1 MATRNSKTTT
11 TGKRDKATVKTKIK
25 LLVLAVVDACRES
38 QAASQLAGQ
47 ALAGATRATQ
57 EALDAILAP
66 VVPNPRKPDPTRTQ
80 SCYKALD
87 AALVAAGLPDSTACR
102 RTEIADNAPDEA
114 RAAAR
119 IAAALSQRLSRATK
133 AAIKAACD
141 AGRKTVRSGN
151 MTPERAETV
160 LTTRLTGVQM
170 TDADK
175 KALHDACRAGAG
187 LTVSPAAVQPQM
199 TPKAAENLLASCQR
213 IADTMPPRE
222 ALTEIMRMLENA
234 LAPTTNLPVTPTP
247 AETKARTRTRRK
259 LKAA

>member
-1 MATRNSKTTT
+1 MARKNTTQTTQTTT
-11 TGKRDKATVKTKIK
+11 AGNTTTASIK

-38 QAASQLAGQ
+38 TAASQLAGQ
-47 ALAGATRATQ
+47 ALATATRATQ
-57 EALDAILAP
+57 EALDAILDG
-66 VVPNPRKPDPTRTQ
+66 VVPDPRKPDPAKVK
-80 SCYKALD
+80 SCWQALDKAL
-87 AALVAAGLPDSTACR
+87 ASAGLPDSTACR
-102 RTEIADNAPDEA
+102 RTEIADSAPDEA

-133 AAIKAACD
+133 AAVKAACD
-141 AGRKTVRSGN
+141 DGRKTVRAGN
-151 MTPERAETV
+151 MTPKRAEQV
-160 LTTRLTGVQM
+160 LTKRLAGVQL

-175 KALHDACRAGAG
+175 AALHDACRAGAG
-187 LTVSPAAVQPQM
+187 LQASPVAVQPQV
-199 TPKAAENLLASCQR
+199 TPKVAENLLASCQR
-213 IADTMPPRE
+213 IADTLPPRE

>member
-1 MATRNSKTTT
+1 MARKNTIASTASTASTASKTT
-11 TGKRDKATVKTKIK
+11 VK
-25 LLVLAVVDACRES
+25 LLLLAVVDACRES

-66 VVPNPRKPDPTRTQ
+66 VVPNPRKPDPTRAQ

-133 AAIKAACD
+133 ATIKAACD
-141 AGRKTVRSGN
+141 DGRKTVRSGN
-151 MTPERAETV
+151 MTPEQAEQV
-160 LTTRLTGVQM
+160 LTKRLSGVQL

-175 KALHDACRAGAG
+175 AALHDACRAGAG
-187 LTVSPAAVQPQM
+187 LTASPVAVQPQM